1 MGRMILSGARLFDG
15 AQLHEGL
22 ALVLEGGRIAA
33 VLPEAEAPTAQTSR
47 LAGGVLAPGLIDLQ
61 VNGGGGVMLSGQE
74 PLAELATICA
84 AHARLGTTG
93 LLPTLI
99 TTTPAH
105 TRAVLAAGVAAVG
118 RVPGFLGLHMEG
130 PHLDALRPGCH
141 PPHHIRPMTQDDLE
155 TLCEARA
162 GLPALMVTLAP
173 ASVTPAQIERL
184 SAAGVVVSLGHS
196 EASFAQAQ
204 AAHQA
209 GATAVTHLFNAMS
222 QLGSREPGL
231 VGAALSLPF
240 AVGLIADGIH
250 VAPPTAQLAL
260 RLAGDRLFL
269 VSDAMAV
276 AGTRLDGFDLA
287 GRRIL
292 RRNGALRTENGTLAG
307 ADLSLPQA
315 IAHCITA
322 LGVAPEQALAMAT
335 TRPARVIGVQA
346 GRVAPGLSA
355 DLVHFRDDWTVERVW
370 QNGAEVQAKS
380 ATP

>member
-1 MGRMILSGARLFDG
+1 MDRLILSGARLFDG
-15 AQLHEGL
+15 ARLRDGMAVVVAQ
-22 ALVLEGGRIAA
+22 GRIAA
-33 VLPEAEAPTAQTSR
+33 VLPEAEAPSGQILR

-74 PLAELATICA
+74 PLAGLATICA

-99 TTTPAH
+99 TATPAH

-118 RVPGFLGLHMEG
+118 RVPGFLGLHLEG
-130 PHLDALRPGCH
+130 PHLDAARPGCH
-141 PPHHIRPMTQDDLE
+141 PPQHIRPMTQEDLE

-184 SAAGVVVSLGHS
+184 TEAGVVVSLGHS
-196 EASFAQAQ
+196 EASFAQAHI
-204 AAHQA
+204 AYKA
-209 GATAVTHLFNAMS
+209 GARAVTHLFNAMS
-222 QLGSREPGL
+222 QLGAREPGL

-240 AVGLIADGIH
+240 AVGLIADGLH
-250 VAPPTAQLAL
+250 VAPPSAQLAL
-260 RLAGDRLFL
+260 RLAGERLFL

-276 AGTRLDGFDLA
+276 AGTGLDAFDLS

-315 IAHCITA
+315 IYHCISA
-322 LGVAPEQALAMAT
+322 LGVPPEQALAMAT
-335 TRPARVIGVQA
+335 ARPAALIGAQA
-346 GRVAPGLSA
+346 GQIAPGRSA
-355 DLVHFRDDWTVERVW
+355 DLVHFRADWTVARIW
-370 QNGAEVQAKS
+370 QGGAEVQANS
-380 ATP
+380 LTA

>member
-184 SAAGVVVSLGHS
+184 SEAGVVVSLGHS

>member
-1 MGRMILSGARLFDG
+1 MERLILSGARLFDG
-15 AQLHEGL
+15 VHLRDGL
-22 ALVLEGGRIAA
+22 AVVVAQGRIAA
-33 VLPEAEAPTAQTSR
+33 VLPEAEAPPGQTLR

-61 VNGGGGVMLSGQE
+61 VNGGGGVMLSGQD

-99 TTTPAH
+99 TTTAAQ

-118 RVPGFLGLHMEG
+118 RVPGFLGLHLEG

-196 EASFAQAQ
+196 EATFAQAKT
-204 AAHQA
+204 AHEA
-209 GATAVTHLFNAMS
+209 GARAVTHLFNAMS

-260 RLAGDRLFL
+260 RLAGDRVFL

-276 AGTRLDGFDLA
+276 AGTGLDGFDLA

-292 RRNGALRTENGTLAG
+292 RRDGALRTENGILAG

-335 TRPARVIGVQA
+335 ARPAEVIGVQA
-346 GRVAPGLSA
+346 GRIAPGLSA
-355 DLVHFRDDWTVERVW
+355 DLVHFRDDWTVARVW
-370 QNGAEVQAKS
+370 QDGAEVQANS
-380 ATP
+380 PTA